1 MHASHKIM
9 GFILNR
15 LLILNKGLKYFQG
28 ALKSPNLLVLSD
40 STKFT
45 NYTDLYL
52 LKKANLLRV
61 SASEVTSMFN
71 FCNRYVTHIEG
82 IEKNITTPKKGG
94 EKYSIHD
101 LESVNCVNDIFKRGA
116 NEQNT

>member
-9 GFILNR
+9 EFILNR
-15 LLILNKGLKYFQG
+15 LLILDIGLKYFQG

-40 STKFT
+40 SPKLT

-52 LKKANLLRV
+52 LREADLLRV

-71 FCNRYVTHIEG
+71 YCNRYVTHIEG
-82 IEKNITTPKKGG
+82 IEKYITTQKTGG

-116 NEQNT
+116 NGQNT